1 MSTGFIGPSF
11 TAEARKLAGR
21 QISKAAWPYWW
32 EYAPANS
39 IPVLEYGGVQLPDS
53 FRRSSPRARIRGA
66 EVVSVCVA
74 RGDRERGF
82 RRCRRATPPVY
93 VSVPFA
99 PGLGSVTFTLDV
111 NQDLGNPLVLGAPVK
126 DFAEVTVPLGSW
138 EHGPWPVRGRS
149 GLVFEPDDI
158 LRWKVESTIF
168 FTNDFWA
175 SCGLHGWLVP
185 CDDAQ

>member
-53 FRRSSPRARIRGA
+53 LGGQVLVLEYEVPKSFRFVLRGVIA
-66 EVVSVCVA
+66 NAVYVDAGV
-74 RGDRERGF
+74 
-82 RRCRRATPPVY
+82 TPPVY

-126 DFAEVTVPLGSW
+126 GER
-138 EHGPWPVRGRS
+138 H
-149 GLVFEPDDI
+149 
-158 LRWKVESTIF
+158 
-168 FTNDFWA
+168 
-175 SCGLHGWLVP
+175 
-185 CDDAQ
+185 